1 MTRRLLLLSSA
12 RDAAGVYLL
21 HSASAIRETLGLSV
35 ERVLFIPFAGVTISH
50 ADYAA
55 RAAVPFATLGY
66 ELESIGEAPDPAD
79 AVARAEAIVIGGGNT
94 FQLLSTLYR
103 NQLLDAIRARVH
115 AGAPYIGWSAGAVIT
130 APTIGT
136 TNDMPIVEPTS
147 LRALGLIPFQI
158 NAHFTDF
165 HQPNHQGESRAE
177 RLEEYIALNRTTRV
191 LGLREGSSLRITDD
205 EIALNG
211 EGSAPVFAYG
221 TTRAEYHAG
230 DDLSFLLRDE
240 RHAL

>member
-1 MTRRLLLLSSA
+1 MTRRLLLLSSS

-21 HSASAIRETLGLSV
+21 HSASAIRERLGPSV
-35 ERVLFIPFAGVTISH
+35 ERVLFIPYAGVTISH

-66 ELESIGEAPDPAD
+66 ELESISDATDPAD
-79 AVARAEAIVIGGGNT
+79 AVPRAEAIVIGGGNT

-103 NQLLDAIRARVH
+103 YHLLDAIRARVH
-115 AGAPYIGWSAGAVIT
+115 AGAPYIGWSAGAVIS

-136 TNDMPIVEPTS
+136 TNDMPIVEPKS

-165 HQPNHQGESRAE
+165 HQPNHQGETRAE
-177 RLEEYIALNRTTRV
+177 RLEEYIALNPTTRV
-191 LGLREGSSLRITDD
+191 VGLREGNSLRITDD
-205 EIALNG
+205 EIQLNG

-221 TTRAEYHAG
+221 SARTEYHAG
-230 DDLSFLLRDE
+230 DDISFLLRDE

>member
-1 MTRRLLLLSSA
+1 MTRRLLLLSSS

-21 HSASAIRETLGLSV
+21 HSASAIRETLGPSV
-35 ERVLFIPFAGVTISH
+35 ERVLFIPYAGVTISR
-50 ADYAA
+50 ADYVA
-55 RAAVPFATLGY
+55 RAAVPFASLGY
-66 ELESIGEAPDPAD
+66 ELESIDDAPDPGD
-79 AVARAEAIVIGGGNT
+79 GVARAEAIVIGGGNT
-94 FQLLSTLYR
+94 FQLLATLYR
-103 NQLLDAIRARVH
+103 NHLLDAIRARVH

-136 TNDMPIVEPTS
+136 TNDMPIVEPKS
-147 LRALGLIPFQI
+147 LRALGLIPFQL

-165 HQPNHQGESRAE
+165 HQPNHQGETRAE
-177 RLEEYIALNRTTRV
+177 RLEEYVAVNRTTRV

-211 EGSAPVFAYG
+211 EGSAPVFACG
-221 TTRAEYHAG
+221 TPRAEYFAG
-230 DDLSFLLRDE
+230 DDISFLLRDE